1 MTNSGHDITNPR
13 SGQRMIFRKTG
24 KDTNGTVTEIESFNP
39 PSKEREP
46 EHVHPKQISSCEVI
60 SGIIHFRMDGKTHIL
75 NPGDS
80 LEIPAGVPHYFWNES
95 AEEAH
100 TIQRFYPALEIDG
113 FFKCYFAFARN
124 GMLNKK
130 GMPSLL
136 RMSRPMLKYQN
147 EIRTVNP
154 PWAVQKAVFT
164 ALAPVAGMLGY
175 KKTYE

>member
-1 MTNSGHDITNPR
+1 M
-13 SGQRMIFRKTG
+13 
-24 KDTNGTVTEIESFNP
+24 
-39 PSKEREP
+39 
-46 EHVHPKQISSCEVI
+46 I

-130 GMPSLL
+130 GNAEPASHVA
-136 RMSRPMLKYQN
+136 PDVEIPN